1 MRSMANNKKTILIV
15 EDDTMISAMYQTKL
29 SAEGFEIFVAD
40 NGADGLKLAAE
51 NKPDLILLDVIMPQ
65 MDGFAVL
72 TELKDNVKTK
82 KIPVVLLTNLATDED
97 QQKGKELGATDYIVK
112 SSLTPD
118 QVSERVKK
126 FLK

>member
-1 MRSMANNKKTILIV
+1 MANKKTILIV

-29 SAEGFEIFVAD
+29 SAEGFEVLVAD
-40 NGADGLKLAAE
+40 NGADGLKLAAD

-72 TELKDNVKTK
+72 SELKENVKTK
-82 KIPVVLLTNLATDED
+82 KIPVVLLTNLSTEED
-97 QQKGKELGATDYIVK
+97 QQKGKELGAEEYIVK

-118 QVSERVKK
+118 QVSERVQKL
-126 FLK
+126 LK

>member
-1 MRSMANNKKTILIV
+1 MANNKKTILIV

-29 SAEGFEIFVAD
+29 SAEGLEVLVAD

-72 TELKDNVKTK
+72 TELKENAKTK
-82 KIPVVLLTNLATDED
+82 KIPVVLLTNLSTEED
-97 QQKGKELGATDYIVK
+97 QQKGKQLGAAEYIVK

-118 QVSERVKK
+118 QVSDKVKK
-126 FLK
+126 LLQ